1 MLELKD
7 KQLNEIKKQNEIIQK
22 LEKMLELK
30 EEHLEEKDQRLEKM
44 FIFKEEQLNET
55 KKLNEIIQKLEK
67 LLESK
72 EEQLKEKDQRVEK
85 MLELKDEQLN
95 EIMKQNEEL
104 LKSKM
109 REENIISSIESQR
122 LETEYMKDIWEGK
135 LTDIEKI
142 LKELQQPTMIQSNVI
157 ENTTYLEERENQ
169 QPILKKKSKDEPL
182 PNNTQNL
189 EREMNTQ
196 YRSEVQHEF
205 EQTDVS
211 SNSLEYEQKSNKESI
226 KEEDVQ
232 MTQQI
237 EKKPIDDNLST
248 PQRNSPFSPKQMKK
262 PKSQE
267 INEIKTRPQSQLLE
281 EARAEE
287 KSPFIPKPR
296 NKSNQPFRSN
306 PLVESNQGEGSEKRD
321 LTFRSLQQAEAI
333 IQKEVSISKNM
344 NHSSFISQKN
354 TYEPHYLSTP
364 TANIIGNSNFFV
376 ENAVK
381 EKHPEE
387 DRILQKELLDRASIT
402 DITTEVEEQIEE
414 GITSILDEN
423 EKKKRTFPFFRGRS

>member
-1 MLELKD
+1 
-7 KQLNEIKKQNEIIQK
+7 
-22 LEKMLELK
+22 
-30 EEHLEEKDQRLEKM
+30 
-44 FIFKEEQLNET
+44 
-55 KKLNEIIQKLEK
+55 
-67 LLESK
+67 
-72 EEQLKEKDQRVEK
+72 
-85 MLELKDEQLN
+85 
-95 EIMKQNEEL
+95 
-104 LKSKM
+104 M

-142 LKELQQPTMIQSNVI
+142 LKEFQQPTMFQSNVI
-157 ENTTYLEERENQ
+157 ENTTYLEERENH

-182 PNNTQNL
+182 PNNTQIL

-205 EQTDVS
+205 ERTGVS

-237 EKKPIDDNLST
+237 EKEPNADNLST
-248 PQRNSPFSPKQMKK
+248 PQRNSPFSPKQTKQT
-262 PKSQE
+262 KSQE
-267 INEIKTRPQSQLLE
+267 TNEIKTHPQPQLLE
-281 EARAEE
+281 EARAEK

-306 PLVESNQGEGSEKRD
+306 PLVGYDQGERSEKRD

-333 IQKEVSISKNM
+333 IQKEVSTSKNM
-344 NHSSFISQKN
+344 NHSPFIPQKN
-354 TYEPHYLSTP
+354 TYEPHFLSTP
-364 TANIIGNSNFFV
+364 TANIIGNSNFYV
-376 ENAVK
+376 ENALK
-381 EKHPEE
+381 EKHPKE
-387 DRILQKELLDRASIT
+387 DQILQKELLDKASIS

-414 GITSILDEN
+414 GKTSILDEN